1 MFRYERPQKGRTRQ
15 FHQASAE
22 VFGIEDHNA
31 DAELIM
37 LALSLWQDLGI
48 ENQVNLEIN
57 SLGSVETRKK
67 YRNLLQDYF
76 DPFLKDLDKDS
87 QRKIKVNP
95 LRILDSKSEKIKS
108 MLLEAPKILDYLD
121 EDSKGHFHNLM
132 EVLSQAGIPFEVN
145 HRMVRGLDYYNKTE
159 CGTKGCYLGWLVFV
173 PSNIFSIN
181 KTVEEIDRFPKVFL
195 DFRKYGK
202 ELKEHYTLPYN
213 MLSYLDVCLLNGQCE
228 TPKSLEEIINT
239 INNYFENL

>member
-1 MFRYERPQKGRTRQ
+1 MKLTKTETKKEWL
-15 FHQASAE
+15 SANE
-22 VFGIEDHNA
+22 WLKDNVKEED
-31 DAELIM
+31 
-37 LALSLWQDLGI
+37 
-48 ENQVNLEIN
+48 
-57 SLGSVETRKK
+57 
-67 YRNLLQDYF
+67 YYF
-76 DPFLKDLDKDS
+76 DCFRSD
-87 QRKIKVNP
+87 
-95 LRILDSKSEKIKS
+95 EKGYS
-108 MLLEAPKILDYLD
+108 
-121 EDSKGHFHNLM
+121 
-132 EVLSQAGIPFEVN
+132 V
-145 HRMVRGLDYYNKTE
+145 DYYNKTE